1 MTGHHDRKAVYPVRC
16 IVSPFRIDP
25 EHRVRQMYGW
35 VSRHQQMADIADIWI
50 YIIDKVFRGRLIR
63 MGTRKNAIAIKQE
76 PTVLFIFNL
85 FIIILYEYVCSLIR
99 LVHRYLSGSSIRM
112 LLQIDTIEF
121 KNVGASSNSI
131 FVCRCFNSSQIP
143 LYQEGD
149 FNMALNQWKGTG
161 RFSTLSTITSV
172 ALR

>member
-63 MGTRKNAIAIKQE
+63 MGTRKKRHRHQTEAD
-76 PTVLFIFNL
+76 
-85 FIIILYEYVCSLIR
+85 CSFYIQS
-99 LVHRYLSGSSIRM
+99 VHHHSI
-112 LLQIDTIEF
+112 
-121 KNVGASSNSI
+121 
-131 FVCRCFNSSQIP
+131 
-143 LYQEGD
+143 
-149 FNMALNQWKGTG
+149 
-161 RFSTLSTITSV
+161 
-172 ALR
+172 

>member
-1 MTGHHDRKAVYPVRC
+1 
-16 IVSPFRIDP
+16 
-25 EHRVRQMYGW
+25 
-35 VSRHQQMADIADIWI
+35 MADIADIWI

-121 KNVGASSNSI
+121 KKMSVHPAIQYSYAAVSTHHKSLYTRKVTSI
-131 FVCRCFNSSQIP
+131 W
-143 LYQEGD
+143 L
-149 FNMALNQWKGTG
+149 
-161 RFSTLSTITSV
+161 
-172 ALR
+172 